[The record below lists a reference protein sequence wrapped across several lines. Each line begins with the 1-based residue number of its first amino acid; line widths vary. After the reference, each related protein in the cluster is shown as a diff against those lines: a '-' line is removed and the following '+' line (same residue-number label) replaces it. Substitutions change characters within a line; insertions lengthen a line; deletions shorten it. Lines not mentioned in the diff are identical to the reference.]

1 MENKIWLDEIY
12 INILNK
18 MNLVKEKASDKIPY
32 ESINGIYD
40 DMKDPNQHGEQG
52 IYWWTNGFW
61 GGILWQLYH
70 ATKNERYA
78 EIAVRSEEWLDTAL
92 TGYYGL
98 HHDVGFMWLPT
109 AIADYKLKQSLDGKR
124 RGLIAASLL
133 ASRFNPQGRFIRAWN
148 GGIDINGWAII
159 DSMMNIP
166 LLYWATQE
174 TKVPNY
180 EQIAT
185 LHADTTMKYFI
196 RPDGSCNHIVEFD
209 PLTGDM
215 LKTHK
220 GQGYEK
226 GSSWSRGQAWAIY
239 GFALSYKYTQKQE
252 YLNTAKAVAN
262 YFIANITKDGLVA
275 LDFRQPAKPWLED
288 SSAAAIAACGF
299 LELVNYVTD
308 LEKHLYQQSA
318 ELLLR
323 TLAEKRS
330 NWTEEEECII
340 QNFSS
345 AYHTKKHH
353 TTCVYADYF
362 FIEGIFRLKG
372 CAMEIF

>member
-1 MENKIWLDEIY
+1 MEHNNWLDDTY
-12 INILNK
+12 IKIIDK
-18 MNLVKEKASDKIPY
+18 MDWVKEKASDKIPY

-40 DMKDPNQHGEQG
+40 DKKDSTQHGEQG

-78 EIAVRSEEWLDTAL
+78 EIAKCSEEWLDKAL
-92 TGYYGL
+92 NGYYGL

-109 AIADYKLKQSLDGKR
+109 AVADYKLKESAEGKR
-124 RGLIAASLL
+124 RGLIAASFL
-133 ASRFNPQGRFIRAWN
+133 ASRFNPQGQFIKAWN
-148 GGIDINGWAII
+148 GGQDINGWAII
-159 DSMMNIP
+159 DCMMNLP
-166 LLYWATQE
+166 LLYWASIE
-174 TKVPNY
+174 TGIPNY
-180 EQIAT
+180 QQIAA
-185 LHADTTMKYFI
+185 LHANTTMNYFI

-209 PLTGDM
+209 PLTGEM
-215 LKTHK
+215 LKTHG
-220 GQGYEK
+220 GQGYGE

-252 YLNTAKAVAN
+252 YLDTSKKVAN

-275 LDFRQPAKPWLED
+275 LDFRQPAQPWLED

-299 LELVNYVTD
+299 LELANHVPD
-308 LEKHLYQQSA
+308 LEKHLYQEAS
-318 ELLLR
+318 ELLLK
-323 TLAEKRS
+323 TLALKRS
-330 NWTEEEECII
+330 DWTENNECII
-340 QNFSS
+340 MNFSS
-345 AYHTKKHH
+345 SYHTKTHH

-372 CAMEIF
+372 CAMDIF